1 MKEIVDSYGILYGK
15 FSQSQFVLS
24 QYFENVYRLT
34 NSWTPSSKA
43 LAYVSDR
50 ENFADNVITTTRLV
64 NKMTFADGKGLQNN
78 VTISGQPKGITK
90 RRYQYQ
96 TLEQIS
102 KNTTRAVIANVE
114 RLLFLRA

>member
-1 MKEIVDSYGILYGK
+1 
-15 FSQSQFVLS
+15 
-24 QYFENVYRLT
+24 LT
-34 NSWTPSSKA
+34 NSWTPSWKA
-43 LAYVSDR
+43 LAYVYDR

-78 VTISGQPKGITK
+78 VTINGQPKGITK

-102 KNTTRAVIANVE
+102 KNTTRAVIANLG
-114 RLLFLRA
+114 RLFLRA